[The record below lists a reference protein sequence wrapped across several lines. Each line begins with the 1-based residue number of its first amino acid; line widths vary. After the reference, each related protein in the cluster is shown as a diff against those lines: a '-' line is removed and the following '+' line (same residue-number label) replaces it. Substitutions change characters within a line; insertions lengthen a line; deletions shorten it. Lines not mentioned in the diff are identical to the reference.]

1 VTEQEALA
9 ILCAALPRLRKS
21 FRGPASAASRA
32 LVEQAARA
40 ASENQPVTPFLA
52 RLKLNER
59 YVPTVRGALPT
70 ALPAAEAE
78 SEPMTGEYVCPNGT
92 CDRVEER
99 PAGAGLPTC
108 NLHDQALRFRA
119 DQ

>member
-40 ASENQPVTPFLA
+40 ASENRPVTPFLA
-52 RLKLNER
+52 KLKLNEH

-70 ALPAAEAE
+70 ALSRSEL
-78 SEPMTGEYVCPNGT
+78 EPMTGAYVCPNGT
-92 CDRVEER
+92 CDRAEDR
-99 PAGAGLPTC
+99 LPGADLPTC